1 MYNMQFAMPPNQPYK
16 DKEYLRN
23 VLETMKQR
31 MIEVATS
38 ATKITTE
45 TMATTETTETTE
57 KMATMATM
65 ETMETPILDTPIGEF
80 IIGVGYILLILVFVT
95 RVFFKTLNRFTTYYS
110 SSSSHYLVSQNRR
123 DDGVYNRFGFMIN
136 ADSDSEFSSSED
148 DEEYEKYATTTALS
162 HSLSSLSSLSSPL
175 PKKNQLPQQ
184 TPQSPPPPLRRSKRL
199 QMKSEMNLTRLEK
212 QTQTNYNTYY
222 SSSSASKVLFPSI
235 SSDPVP
241 NKRVLSFVSPSPHPE
256 YDEELAFEINRR
268 YEKRMQKRSECNS
281 PPLIRRLLL

>member
-38 ATKITTE
+38 ATKITT
-45 TMATTETTETTE
+45 ATTATT
-57 KMATMATM
+57 A
-65 ETMETPILDTPIGEF
+65 TMETPILDTPIGEF

-110 SSSSHYLVSQNRR
+110 SSSSHYSVSQNRR

-175 PKKNQLPQQ
+175 PKKKQLPQQ

-222 SSSSASKVLFPSI
+222 SSSSSSSKILFPSII

-241 NKRVLSFVSPSPHPE
+241 KRSLSFVSPSPHPE
-256 YDEELAFEINRR
+256 HNEELAFEVNRR

>member
-1 MYNMQFAMPPNQPYK
+1 MHNMQFTTPPSQSYN

-38 ATKITTE
+38 KVVTSKVATSKV
-45 TMATTETTETTE
+45 ATTE
-57 KMATMATM
+57 TM
-65 ETMETPILDTPIGEF
+65 ETMETTTSPNLDTTIGEF

-95 RVFFKTLNRFTTYYS
+95 RVFFKTLNRFTNYYS
-110 SSSSHYLVSQNRR
+110 SSSSYYSVSSQNRE
-123 DDGVYNRFGFMIN
+123 DGPYNRFGFMIN
-136 ADSDSEFSSSED
+136 ADSDSEFSS
-148 DEEYEKYATTTALS
+148 DEEEEEDEKYATTTVLS
-162 HSLSSLSSLSSPL
+162 HSLSSPL
-175 PKKNQLPQQ
+175 PKKKHLPQQ
-184 TPQSPPPPLRRSKRL
+184 TPQSPPPPVRRSKRL

-222 SSSSASKVLFPSI
+222 SSSSASKVLFPSV

-256 YDEELAFEINRR
+256 HYEELAFEINRR

-281 PPLIRRLLL
+281 PPLIRRLIL

>member
-1 MYNMQFAMPPNQPYK
+1 MKILLNQP
-16 DKEYLRN
+16 
-23 VLETMKQR
+23 
-31 MIEVATS
+31 S
-38 ATKITTE
+38 SSF
-45 TMATTETTETTE
+45 
-57 KMATMATM
+57 
-65 ETMETPILDTPIGEF
+65 TPILDTPIGEF

-281 PPLIRRLLL
+281 PPLIRRLIL

>member
-1 MYNMQFAMPPNQPYK
+1 MQFTMPPSQQYNN
-16 DKEYLRN
+16 KEYLST
-23 VLETMKQR
+23 VLETMKQKMMASSAAASSAAASSAEAMR
-31 MIEVATS
+31 TREVVEVATTTS
-38 ATKITTE
+38 ATTASDIVS
-45 TMATTETTETTE
+45 M
-57 KMATMATM
+57 
-65 ETMETPILDTPIGEF
+65 PLGEI

-110 SSSSHYLVSQNRR
+110 SSSSHYSVSQNQR
-123 DDGVYNRFGFMIN
+123 DDGLYNRFGFMIN

-148 DEEYEKYATTTALS
+148 DEKDEKYATTTALS
-162 HSLSSLSSLSSPL
+162 HSLSSLSSPL
-175 PKKNQLPQQ
+175 PKKKQLPQQ

-222 SSSSASKVLFPSI
+222 SSSSSSSKILFPSII

-241 NKRVLSFVSPSPHPE
+241 KRSLSFVSPSPHPE
-256 YDEELAFEINRR
+256 HNEELAFEVNRR